1 MRTARMTTRRKE
13 PNTYQL
19 LLALT
24 TEPKYA

>member
-1 MRTARMTTRRKE
+1 MTTRRKE